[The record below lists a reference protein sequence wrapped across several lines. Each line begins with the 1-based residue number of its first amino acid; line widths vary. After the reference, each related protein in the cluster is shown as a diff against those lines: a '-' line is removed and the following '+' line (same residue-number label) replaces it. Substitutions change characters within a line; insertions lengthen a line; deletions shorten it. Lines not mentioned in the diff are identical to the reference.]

1 MRKIFKKAI
10 EHAYG
15 SDAQLLNA
23 ISFLNES
30 EQERFVEIALGCQ
43 ITDDELPTMVSRNNK
58 VYTLVSTNYLKDEIV
73 ASYIDTDVRYFNSPE
88 EADEYGDSG
97 KYTYSKSSGVLTDDY
112 PYKGEYTSKKTTWYS
127 YNTWMNS
134 EVIEK

>member
-15 SDAQLLNA
+15 SSPALFNA

-30 EQERFVEIALGCQ
+30 EQERFVEIAVDCQ
-43 ITDDELPTMVSRNNK
+43 INDNELPTMVSRNGK
-58 VYTLVSTNYLKDEIV
+58 VYTLVSTNYLRDEIV
-73 ASYIDTDVRYFNSPE
+73 ASYIDTAVRYFATEE
-88 EADEYGDSG
+88 EANEYFNTG
-97 KYTYSKSSGVLTDDY
+97 KYMYSKSSNSECADY
-112 PYKGEYTSKKTTWYS
+112 PYKGEYTSKQTTWFS
-127 YNTWMNS
+127 YGTWMNS